1 MFSRIFAAFETSSS
15 LPFKIISLKGTDL
28 FIFELIDLSPPVSNI
43 RRFLYFLSPRINK
56 HEIYSKKKI
65 SQIVVRYVPKKHIT
79 KLLISFRVIRKR
91 FSKKEKHD
99 ALFHNFFSRKDRRRK
114 RKKKR
119 SRGNNRQLPIIFESL
134 PRKNASSSRGATRA
148 CSTSSDL
155 SSRNIAFVGHV
166 RFTQLSHNDSLVSPV
181 QPSWATY
188 RARLRT

>member
-28 FIFELIDLSPPVSNI
+28 FIFELIDLSPPLPTFADFYISSDKQTRNI
-43 RRFLYFLSPRINK
+43 LK
-56 HEIYSKKKI
+56 KKKI

-114 RKKKR
+114 RKKR
-119 SRGNNRQLPIIFESL
+119 EAEGTIGN
-134 PRKNASSSRGATRA
+134 
-148 CSTSSDL
+148 
-155 SSRNIAFVGHV
+155 
-166 RFTQLSHNDSLVSPV
+166 
-181 QPSWATY
+181 Y
-188 RARLRT
+188 R